1 MKNYIICFIA
11 LFISVNLTA
20 QELIEKSIANFS
32 TVKVYDLINLKMI
45 KSDVNKITVSG
56 KNRKDVEVVNKNGKL
71 KIRMNLEESYDGNDT
86 VVVLYY
92 KSVDV
97 IDANEGAKVIVSD
110 PIEQYEIDLKTQEGA
125 EITAKLKTTYA
136 NFRAVTGGVINVSGT
151 STNQDISIYTG
162 GVFNGEEFVTKNTD
176 VSVNVAGEAYIN
188 ATEYVEVRVKAG
200 GDVFIYGNPK
210 QVDES
215 RVLGGRIKRM

>member
-92 KSVDV
+92 TSVDV